1 MLAGCGAVAAPAQ
14 RGADASAESGLAD
27 ARDDSGIDRDSGVSP
42 DLEAGLDSGVS
53 PDSEAGLDSDANS
66 DCFTSCAGAAATLSF
81 SCLAVVTSV
90 QTSGPCV
97 ANACAPKGDASCAQ
111 AQVTVVSTGAGVCHA
126 ALTLEGGFAYSADVT
141 FVAAA
146 ASGCCPAGIVPTQST
161 YDVAIPTASCV
172 ADSGTHS

>member
-1 MLAGCGAVAAPAQ
+1 MLAGCGAVAAAPAQ
-14 RGADASAESGLAD
+14 RGADASAESGLAN
-27 ARDDSGIDRDSGVSP
+27 ARDDSGID
-42 DLEAGLDSGVS
+42 LDSGVS

-66 DCFTSCAGAAATLSF
+66 DCFTSCAVAAATLSF
-81 SCLAVVTSV
+81 PCLAVVTSV

-111 AQVTVVSTGAGVCHA
+111 AQVTVVSTGAGACHA

-141 FVAAA
+141 FVATA
-146 ASGCCPAGIVPTQST
+146 ASGCCPAGIAPTQTT

-172 ADSGTHS
+172 GAPADAGDVIDSGG